1 MNPVSSSFDEMS
13 FYFAFELFLYDGNI
27 IIIYYEGKYG
37 ILWDAYA
44 SFEDK
49 REENVLPVL

>member
-13 FYFAFELFLYDGNI
+13 FYFAFELLLYDGNI

-44 SFEDK
+44 SFEDN
-49 REENVLPVL
+49 R